1 MEFTMTSRERVLA
14 AINHKETDKVP
25 VDCGAMRSTGIMG
38 LAYNSLKH
46 YLNLLEG
53 ETKIYDMVQQLAIP
67 EQWYLDRYQV
77 DALDLARA
85 FADDPKDWIEW
96 KLPDGSDAL
105 VPTWLRIEKRNSS
118 WVCVNEQGEMLA
130 EMPPSS
136 YYFDQKLW
144 PLMETHR
151 ENFDDLEKDLNRQM
165 WAYMTDP
172 LWKNSGQPDFY
183 TRLRAKAKKLYEE
196 TDYAIMIGF
205 GGNIFEMG
213 QFLYRTDE
221 FLMNLVSER
230 KEMEK
235 MLDKLVEIYLS
246 LLEPLLKA
254 ISPYVQIIQMG
265 DDLGMQT
272 GPMLSPKLYHEVFF
286 PRHKELYQYIKKNS
300 DLYVFLHSCGAVSE
314 FIPDLIE
321 AGVDILN
328 PVQISA
334 EGMEPA
340 RLKKVFGKDIVFW
353 GGDVDTQHTLFNGS
367 PNQVKDEV
375 KRNTEIF
382 MKDGGFVF
390 NQVHNILAGV
400 PPENIVAMYEAV
412 NEIRF

>member
-1 MEFTMTSRERVLA
+1 
-14 AINHKETDKVP
+14 
-25 VDCGAMRSTGIMG
+25 MG
-38 LAYNSLKH
+38 
-46 YLNLLEG
+46 
-53 ETKIYDMVQQLAIP
+53 
-67 EQWYLDRYQV
+67 
-77 DALDLARA
+77 
-85 FADDPKDWIEW
+85 
-96 KLPDGSDAL
+96 
-105 VPTWLRIEKRNSS
+105 
-118 WVCVNEQGEMLA
+118 
-130 EMPPSS
+130 
-136 YYFDQKLW
+136 
-144 PLMETHR
+144 THR
-151 ENFDDLEKDLNRQM
+151 ENFDDLEKDLHRQM

-172 LWKNSGQPDFY
+172 LWKNLGQPDFY
-183 TRLRAKAKKLYEE
+183 ARLRAKAKKLYEE
-196 TDYAIMIGF
+196 TNYAIMIGF
-205 GGNIFEMG
+205 GGNIFETG

-221 FLMNLVSER
+221 FLMNLITER

-235 MLDKLVEIYLS
+235 MLDKLIEIYLS

-254 ISPYVQIIQMG
+254 ISPYIQIIQMG

-340 RLKKVFGKDIVFW
+340 RLKKEFGKDIVFW
-353 GGDVDTQHTLFNGS
+353 GGGVDTQHTLFNGS

-400 PPENIVAMYEAV
+400 PPENIIAMYEAV

>member
-1 MEFTMTSRERVLA
+1 MTSRERVLA

-25 VDCGAMRSTGIMG
+25 VDCGAMRATGIMG
-38 LAYNSLKH
+38 VAYNSLKH
-46 YLNLLEG
+46 YLNMLEG

-77 DALDLARA
+77 DVLDLARA

-96 KLPDGSDAL
+96 KLPDGSGAL

-118 WVCVNEQGEMLA
+118 WVCVNEQGEILA

-144 PLMETHR
+144 PLMGTPR

-172 LWKNSGQPDFY
+172 LWKNSGQPGFY
-183 TRLRAKAKKLYEE
+183 TKLRAKAKKLYEE
-196 TDYAIMIGF
+196 TDHAIMIGF
-205 GGNIFEMG
+205 GGNMFETG

-221 FLMNLVSER
+221 FLMNFVSGR
-230 KEMEK
+230 KEIEK

-300 DLYVFLHSCGAVSE
+300 GLYVFFHGCGAVSE
-314 FIPDLIE
+314 FIRDLIE

-340 RLKKVFGKDIVFW
+340 RLKKEFGKDIVFW
-353 GGDVDTQHTLFNGS
+353 GGGVDTQHTLFNGS

>member
-1 MEFTMTSRERVLA
+1 MTPRERVLTT
-14 AINHKETDKVP
+14 INHKEPDKVP

-38 LAYNSLKH
+38 VAYNKLKK
-46 YLNLLEG
+46 YLGIKEG

-67 EQWYLDRYQV
+67 EQWYLNRYQIDV
-77 DALDLARA
+77 IDLARS
-85 FADDPKDWIEW
+85 FADNPNDWVNW
-96 KLPDGSDAL
+96 KLPDGSDAK
-105 VPTWLRIEKRNSS
+105 VPAWLHIEKRNSS
-118 WVCVNEQGEMLA
+118 YVCVNEEGEVLA
-130 EMPPSS
+130 EMPSSS

-144 PLMETHR
+144 PLMGTHKK
-151 ENFDDLEKDLNRQM
+151 NFDDLEEILNHQM
-165 WAYMTDP
+165 WAYMADP
-172 LWKNSGQPDFY
+172 LWKNFGQPDFY
-183 TRLRAKAKKLYEE
+183 ERLREKAKKLYEE

-205 GGNIFEMG
+205 GGNLFETG

-221 FLMNLVSER
+221 FLVNLVTER

-246 LLEPLLKA
+246 RLEPLLKA

-265 DDLGMQT
+265 DDLGTQS
-272 GPMLSPKLYHEVFF
+272 GPMISPKLYREIFY
-286 PRHKELYQYIKKNS
+286 PRHKKIYQYVKKNS
-300 DLYVFLHSCGAVSE
+300 NMYVFLHSCGAVSE

-334 EGMEPA
+334 EGMQPE
-340 RLKKVFGKDIVFW
+340 RLKREFGKDIVFW
-353 GGDVDTQHTLFNGS
+353 GGGVDTQHTLFRGT
-367 PNQVKDEV
+367 PKQVKDEV

-390 NQVHNILAGV
+390 NQVHNILAEV
-400 PPENIVAMYEAV
+400 PPENIVAMYEAI
-412 NEIRF
+412 NEMQY

>member
-1 MEFTMTSRERVLA
+1 MTPRERVLTT
-14 AINHKETDKVP
+14 INHKEPDKVP

-38 LAYNSLKH
+38 VAYNKLKK
-46 YLNLLEG
+46 YLGIKEG

-67 EQWYLDRYQV
+67 EQWYLDRYQIDV
-77 DALDLARA
+77 IDLARS
-85 FADDPKDWIEW
+85 FADNPNDWVNW
-96 KLPDGSDAL
+96 KLPDGSDAK
-105 VPTWLRIEKRNSS
+105 VPAWLHIEKRNSS
-118 WVCVNEQGEMLA
+118 YVCVNEEGEVLA
-130 EMPPSS
+130 EMPSSS

-144 PLMETHR
+144 PLMGTHKK
-151 ENFDDLEKDLNRQM
+151 NFDDLEEILNHQM
-165 WAYMTDP
+165 WAYMADP
-172 LWKNSGQPDFY
+172 LWKNFGQPDFY
-183 TRLRAKAKKLYEE
+183 ERLREKAKKLYEE

-205 GGNIFEMG
+205 GGNLFETG

-221 FLMNLVSER
+221 FLVNLITER

-246 LLEPLLKA
+246 RLEPLLKA

-265 DDLGMQT
+265 DDLGTQS
-272 GPMLSPKLYHEVFF
+272 GPMISPKLYREIFY
-286 PRHKELYQYIKKNS
+286 PRHKKIYQYVKKNS
-300 DLYVFLHSCGAVSE
+300 NMYVFLHSCGAVSE

-334 EGMEPA
+334 EGMQPE
-340 RLKKVFGKDIVFW
+340 RLKREFGKDIVFW
-353 GGDVDTQHTLFNGS
+353 GGGVDTQHTLFRGT
-367 PNQVKDEV
+367 PKQVKDEV

-390 NQVHNILAGV
+390 NQVHNILAEV
-400 PPENIVAMYEAV
+400 PPENIVAMYEAI
-412 NEIRF
+412 NEMQY

>member
-1 MEFTMTSRERVLA
+1 MTPRERVLTT
-14 AINHKETDKVP
+14 INHKEPDKVP

-38 LAYNSLKH
+38 VAYNKLKK
-46 YLNLLEG
+46 YLGIKEG

-67 EQWYLDRYQV
+67 EQWYLDRYQIDV
-77 DALDLARA
+77 IDLARS
-85 FADDPKDWIEW
+85 FADNPNDWVNW
-96 KLPDGSDAL
+96 KLPDGSDAK
-105 VPTWLRIEKRNSS
+105 VPAWLHIEKRNSS
-118 WVCVNEQGEMLA
+118 YVCVNEEGEVLA
-130 EMPPSS
+130 EMPSSS

-144 PLMETHR
+144 PLMGTHKK
-151 ENFDDLEKDLNRQM
+151 NFDDLEEILNHQM
-165 WAYMTDP
+165 WAYMADP
-172 LWKNSGQPDFY
+172 LWKNFGQPDFY
-183 TRLRAKAKKLYEE
+183 ERLREKAKKLYEE

-205 GGNIFEMG
+205 GGNLFETG

-221 FLMNLVSER
+221 FLVNLVTER

-246 LLEPLLKA
+246 RLEPLLKA

-265 DDLGMQT
+265 DDLGTQS
-272 GPMLSPKLYHEVFF
+272 GPMISPKLYREIFY
-286 PRHKELYQYIKKNS
+286 PRHKKIYQYVKKNS
-300 DLYVFLHSCGAVSE
+300 NMYVFLHSCGAVSE

-334 EGMEPA
+334 EGMQPE
-340 RLKKVFGKDIVFW
+340 RLKREFGKDIVFW
-353 GGDVDTQHTLFNGS
+353 GGGVDTQHTLFRGT
-367 PNQVKDEV
+367 PKQVKDEV

-390 NQVHNILAGV
+390 NQVHNILAEV
-400 PPENIVAMYEAV
+400 PPENIVAMYEAI
-412 NEIRF
+412 NEMQY

>member
-1 MEFTMTSRERVLA
+1 MTPRERVLT
-14 AINHKETDKVP
+14 AINHKEPDKVP

-38 LAYNSLKH
+38 VAYNKLKK
-46 YLNLLEG
+46 YLGIKEG

-67 EQWYLDRYQV
+67 EQWYLDRYQIDV
-77 DALDLARA
+77 IDLARS
-85 FADDPKDWIEW
+85 FADNPNDWVNW
-96 KLPDGSDAL
+96 KLPDGSDAK
-105 VPTWLRIEKRNSS
+105 VPAWLHIEKRNSS
-118 WVCVNEQGEMLA
+118 YVCVNEEGEVLA
-130 EMPPSS
+130 EMPSSS

-144 PLMETHR
+144 PLMGTHKK
-151 ENFDDLEKDLNRQM
+151 NFDDLEEILNHQM
-165 WAYMTDP
+165 WAYMADP
-172 LWKNSGQPDFY
+172 LWKNFGQPDFY
-183 TRLRAKAKKLYEE
+183 ERLREKAKKLYEE

-205 GGNIFEMG
+205 GGNLFETG

-221 FLMNLVSER
+221 FLVNLITER

-246 LLEPLLKA
+246 RLEPLLKA

-265 DDLGMQT
+265 DDLGTQS
-272 GPMLSPKLYHEVFF
+272 GPMISPKLYREIFY
-286 PRHKELYQYIKKNS
+286 PRHKKIYQYVKKNS
-300 DLYVFLHSCGAVSE
+300 NMYVFLHSCGAVSE

-334 EGMEPA
+334 EGMQPE
-340 RLKKVFGKDIVFW
+340 RLKREFGKDIVFW
-353 GGDVDTQHTLFNGS
+353 GGGVDTQHTLFRGT
-367 PNQVKDEV
+367 PKQVKDEV

-390 NQVHNILAGV
+390 NQVHNILAEV
-400 PPENIVAMYEAV
+400 PPENIVAMYEAI
-412 NEIRF
+412 NEMQY

>member
-1 MEFTMTSRERVLA
+1 MTSRERVLA

-25 VDCGAMRSTGIMG
+25 VDCGAMRSTGITG
-38 LAYNSLKH
+38 VAYNSLKQ
-46 YLNLLEG
+46 YLNISEG

-67 EQWYLDRYQV
+67 EQWYLNRYQV
-77 DALDLARA
+77 DTVDLARA
-85 FADDPKDWIEW
+85 FANDPKDWVEW

-105 VPTWLRIEKRNSS
+105 VPAWLRIEKRNSS
-118 WVCVNEQGEMLA
+118 WVCVNEQGEILA
-130 EMPPSS
+130 EMPPFS

-144 PLMETHR
+144 PLMGTHR
-151 ENFDDLEKDLNRQM
+151 ENFNDLEKDLNRQM

-183 TRLRAKAKKLYEE
+183 ARLRAKAKKLYEE
-196 TDYAIMIGF
+196 TNYAIMIGF
-205 GGNIFEMG
+205 GGNIFETG

-221 FLMNLVSER
+221 FLMNLITER

-235 MLDKLVEIYLS
+235 MLDKLVEIYL
-246 LLEPLLKA
+246 LRLEPLLKA

-272 GPMLSPKLYHEVFF
+272 GPMLSPKLYHEVLF

-340 RLKKVFGKDIVFW
+340 RLKKEFGKDIVFW
-353 GGDVDTQHTLFNGS
+353 GGGIDTQHTLFNGS
-367 PNQVKDEV
+367 PDQVKDEV

-400 PPENIVAMYEAV
+400 SPENIVAMYEAV

>member
-1 MEFTMTSRERVLA
+1 MTPRERVLT
-14 AINHKETDKVP
+14 AINHKEPDKVP

-38 LAYNSLKH
+38 VAYNKLKK
-46 YLNLLEG
+46 YLGIKEG

-67 EQWYLDRYQV
+67 EQWYLDRYQIDV
-77 DALDLARA
+77 IDLARS
-85 FADDPKDWIEW
+85 FADNPNDWVNW
-96 KLPDGSDAL
+96 KLPDGSDAK
-105 VPTWLRIEKRNSS
+105 VPAWLHIEKRNSS
-118 WVCVNEQGEMLA
+118 YVCVNEEGEVLA
-130 EMPPSS
+130 EMPSSS

-144 PLMETHR
+144 PLMGTHKK
-151 ENFDDLEKDLNRQM
+151 NFDDLEEILNHQM
-165 WAYMTDP
+165 WAYMADP
-172 LWKNSGQPDFY
+172 LWKNFGQPDFY
-183 TRLRAKAKKLYEE
+183 ERLREKAKKLYEE

-205 GGNIFEMG
+205 GGNLFETG

-221 FLMNLVSER
+221 FLVNLITER

-246 LLEPLLKA
+246 RLEPLLKA

-265 DDLGMQT
+265 DDLGTQS
-272 GPMLSPKLYHEVFF
+272 GPMISPKLYREIFY
-286 PRHKELYQYIKKNS
+286 PRHKKIYQYVKKNS
-300 DLYVFLHSCGAVSE
+300 NMYVFLHSCGAVSE

-334 EGMEPA
+334 EGMQPE
-340 RLKKVFGKDIVFW
+340 RLKREFGKDIVFW
-353 GGDVDTQHTLFNGS
+353 GGGVDTQHTLFRGT
-367 PNQVKDEV
+367 PEQVKDEV

-390 NQVHNILAGV
+390 NQVHNILAEV
-400 PPENIVAMYEAV
+400 PPENIVAMYEAI
-412 NEIRF
+412 NEMQY

>member
-1 MEFTMTSRERVLA
+1 MTPRERVLT
-14 AINHKETDKVP
+14 AINHKEPDKVP

-38 LAYNSLKH
+38 VAYNKLKK
-46 YLNLLEG
+46 YLGIKEG

-67 EQWYLDRYQV
+67 EQWYLDRYQIDV
-77 DALDLARA
+77 IDLARS
-85 FADDPKDWIEW
+85 FADNPNDWVNW
-96 KLPDGSDAL
+96 KLPDGSDAK
-105 VPTWLRIEKRNSS
+105 VPAWLHIEKRNSS
-118 WVCVNEQGEMLA
+118 YVCVNEEGEVLA
-130 EMPPSS
+130 EMPSSS

-144 PLMETHR
+144 PLMGTHKK
-151 ENFDDLEKDLNRQM
+151 NFDDLEEILNHQM
-165 WAYMTDP
+165 WAYMADP
-172 LWKNSGQPDFY
+172 LWKNFGQPDFY
-183 TRLRAKAKKLYEE
+183 ERLREKAKKLYEE

-205 GGNIFEMG
+205 GGNLFETG

-221 FLMNLVSER
+221 FLVNLITER

-246 LLEPLLKA
+246 RLDPLLKA

-265 DDLGMQT
+265 DDLGTQS
-272 GPMLSPKLYHEVFF
+272 GPMISPKLYREIFY
-286 PRHKELYQYIKKNS
+286 PRHKKIYQYVKKNS
-300 DLYVFLHSCGAVSE
+300 NMYVFLHSCGAVSE

-334 EGMEPA
+334 EGMQPE
-340 RLKKVFGKDIVFW
+340 RLKREFGKDIVFW
-353 GGDVDTQHTLFNGS
+353 GGGVDTQHTLFRGT
-367 PNQVKDEV
+367 PKQVKDEV

-390 NQVHNILAGV
+390 NQVHNILAEV
-400 PPENIVAMYEAV
+400 PPENIVAMYEAI
-412 NEIRF
+412 NEMQY